1 MRKHELNLRALDV
14 IEVLNEA
21 NAEQRRMISM
31 WDAPIRASWDLLFLR
46 AAYDTIV
53 YDLLCMMQ
61 AWKDPT
67 EDEGF
72 MEAVGMFTSRVFYFY
87 VTTTKFSPSVIS
99 YVGRWYLHIYNEYC
113 KRYAL
118 TADDNLSKAMK
129 YALDNTTWEVDPE
142 AKCSPATIFK
152 DVEKSPKDILGT
164 SDD

>member
-31 WDAPIRASWDLLFLR
+31 WDAPVRASWDLLFLR

-67 EDEGF
+67 EDEG
-72 MEAVGMFTSRVFYFY
+72 
-87 VTTTKFSPSVIS
+87 
-99 YVGRWYLHIYNEYC
+99 
-113 KRYAL
+113 
-118 TADDNLSKAMK
+118 
-129 YALDNTTWEVDPE
+129 
-142 AKCSPATIFK
+142 
-152 DVEKSPKDILGT
+152 
-164 SDD
+164 